1 MQDKMRP
8 VHPGE
13 ILREDVLAPLG
24 MSARQFA
31 SVLGV
36 PANRVSQI
44 LAAERAVTA
53 DTALRIAR
61 LLGGTPDFWLR
72 LQVRYDLKM
81 QQTVAGSEIAREV
94 KPLSRKV
101 LAAAGAGLDA

>member
-1 MQDKMRP
+1 MSMQDKMRP

-13 ILREDVLAPLG
+13 IFREDVLAPLG

-31 SVLGV
+31 LAIGV

-44 LAAERAVTA
+44 LASDRAVTA

-61 LLGGTPDFWLR
+61 LRPG
-72 LQVRYDLKM
+72 RYARVL
-81 QQTVAGSEIAREV
+81 VAPSGS
-94 KPLSRKV
+94 L
-101 LAAAGAGLDA
+101 